1 MKWGSIASAAS
12 KAWVAVIR
20 AASAAF
26 TEAAHLVEAEH
37 LMEAVGA
44 AVGADNHIEPT
55 QRIID

>member
-12 KAWVAVIR
+12 KAWAVVIR
-20 AASAAF
+20 AAASVV
-26 TEAAHLVEAEH
+26 LAEVAH

-44 AVGADNHIEPT
+44 AVEAGNHIEPT